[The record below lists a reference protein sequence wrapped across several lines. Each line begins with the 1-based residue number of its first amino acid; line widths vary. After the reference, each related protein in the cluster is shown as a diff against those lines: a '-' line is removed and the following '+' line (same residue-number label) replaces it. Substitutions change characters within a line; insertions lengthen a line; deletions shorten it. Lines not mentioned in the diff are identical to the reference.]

1 MALSLRILVVEDEG
15 AQAQAL
21 CLGLERLGHQ
31 VVAVCAEGGE
41 ACRLRAERQPDLV
54 LMDLGLRGMDGL
66 EAAARMNQSSPLPV
80 IIVTALADRRLL
92 AAAREAGVYG
102 YLLKPVEESL
112 LGPAIEAA
120 WQGFQRVR
128 HLQQEVADLRR
139 EIHTRKLVGR
149 AVGIVMERLGMD
161 EKQARRHLETESRR
175 RGLSLAQTAEA
186 VIATEELERRHP
198 RDHLHR
204 RR

>member
-21 CLGLERLGHQ
+21 RLSLERLGHQ
-31 VVAVCAEGGE
+31 VVAVCAEGSE
-41 ACRLRAERQPDLV
+41 ACRLRAELQPDLV

-66 EAAARMNQSSPLPV
+66 EAAARMNRASPLPV
-80 IIVTALADRRLL
+80 IIVTALADRRFL

-128 HLQQEVADLRR
+128 DLEQEVADLRQ
-139 EIHTRKLVGR
+139 EIRTRKLVGR
-149 AVGIVMERLGMD
+149 AVGIVMERLGMG
-161 EKQARRHLETESRR
+161 EKQARRHLEAESRR
-175 RGLSLAQTAEA
+175 QGLSLAQVAES
-186 VIATEELERRHP
+186 VIAAEERERRQPPHRP
-198 RDHLHR
+198 R
-204 RR
+204 RRR